1 MGEILRYGVL
11 SDTHGSVPPAVFDL
25 FRGVR
30 RIYHCGDAGSQEC
43 LMDLEAIAPLRAV
56 YGNMDPWSIA
66 AAWPE
71 KVIEAAEFG
80 TVVLYHG
87 SRFGHSNEAIMQGL
101 YREFAADKP
110 RLILFGHTHAAVSE
124 LRHGVLFV
132 NPGSASLP
140 RPGAGPTVA
149 IVGYNAGSG
158 NVDAKIVPLA

>member
-11 SDTHGSVPPAVFDL
+11 SDTHGSVRPAVFDL
-25 FRGVR
+25 FQGVR
-30 RIYHCGDAGSQEC
+30 RIYHCGDVGSQEC
-43 LMDLEAIAPLRAV
+43 LMDLEVIAPLRAV

-66 AAWPE
+66 GACPE

-87 SRFGHSNEAIMQGL
+87 SRFGHSNDAIMQGL

-110 RLILFGHTHAAVSE
+110 RLVLFGHTHVPVNE

-140 RPGAGPTVA
+140 HPGAGPTAALVE
-149 IVGYNAGSG
+149 YNPGSG
-158 NVDAKIVPLA
+158 NLTARIAALA